1 MNPLRSILLACGLT
15 LATAPVLAA
24 DEVAATDGPSFD
36 DKVAACA
43 ACHGENG
50 AKPIMPEYPIIAGQ
64 HADYLSNALRAYRD
78 GRRNNAIMA
87 AQITALQLSDAEI
100 DRLGLHFSQQASP
113 LAVLKAR

>member
-1 MNPLRSILLACGLT
+1 MFSLRPILLTCGLA
-15 LATAPVLAA
+15 LASAPVFANEQQAA
-24 DEVAATDGPSFD
+24 NDGPSFD

-50 AKPIMPEYPIIAGQ
+50 AKPIMPEYPIIGGQ
-64 HADYLSNALRAYRD
+64 HADYISTALRAYRD

-100 DRLGLHFSQQASP
+100 DRLGEHFSQQASP

>member
-1 MNPLRSILLACGLT
+1 MFSLRSILLICGLALT
-15 LATAPVLAA
+15 AAPVIAN
-24 DEVAATDGPSFD
+24 EETAATEGPSFD

-64 HADYLSNALRAYRD
+64 HADYIATALRAYRD

-87 AQITALQLSDAEI
+87 AQITALQLSDTEI
-100 DRLGLHFSQQASP
+100 DRLGQHFSEQASP
-113 LAVLKAR
+113 LTVLKMR